1 MSEVVEIEETCWGT
15 VTLLVTIVIA
25 AFTYRLF
32 GPDQVT
38 AGSVEKPVKKVEQF
52 EQEVKKSVDEE
63 KEEEEKPTVEIEAE
77 KLNTS
82 NASSEEPSQSS
93 ASSGPEFEII
103 NADDVPAVEEIQKM
117 STKPESIIEPKEM
130 TPEPQEEEKEVKK
143 EEIGE
148 SSIEKVAEIAN
159 PESEPIQEIPITDDN
174 DAQTVEQILVVHDE
188 KVEKAVELVTTE
200 PAVASVVEHE
210 EEVKTPEVVETE
222 SNAKSDQ
229 PTEKIANADNNQPID
244 AVADESNDLSL
255 DAEDTFDTDEASD
268 VLDKL
273 ETAILEAS
281 TDNESKDM
289 ELVEPESLVSDLDLS
304 TSDENGIIAEQE
316 TEKIEKETQEPNTDD
331 FKETAAEIV
340 DSVIDSL
347 ADFKK
352 DQAGDQLSVDDRE
365 EEKAIQKKQLEEIQK
380 LMEEKGMGEVNPSE
394 QAKLYLD
401 Q

>member
-1 MSEVVEIEETCWGT
+1 MGCWGT
-15 VTLLVTIVIA
+15 VTLLVTIAIA

-130 TPEPQEEEKEVKK
+130 TPEPQEEKK
-143 EEIGE
+143 EEIG
-148 SSIEKVAEIAN
+148 SIEKVAEIAN
-159 PESEPIQEIPITDDN
+159 PESEPIQEIPITGDN
-174 DAQTVEQILVVHDE
+174 DAQTVEQILVANDE

-244 AVADESNDLSL
+244 AVADESNDLLL

-268 VLDKL
+268 ALDKL

-316 TEKIEKETQEPNTDD
+316 TEKVEKETQEPNTDD

>member
-1 MSEVVEIEETCWGT
+1 MGCWGT
-15 VTLLVTIVIA
+15 VTLLVTIAIA

-63 KEEEEKPTVEIEAE
+63 KEEEEKKTVEIEAE

-82 NASSEEPSQSS
+82 NPSSEEPSQSS

-103 NADDVPAVEEIQKM
+103 NADDFPAVEEIQKM

-148 SSIEKVAEIAN
+148 SSIEKEAEIAN
-159 PESEPIQEIPITDDN
+159 PESEPIQEIPITDNN
-174 DAQTVEQILVVHDE
+174 DALTVEQILVVHDE
-188 KVEKAVELVTTE
+188 KVEKAVELVATE
-200 PAVASVVEHE
+200 PAVTSV
-210 EEVKTPEVVETE
+210 VVETE

-229 PTEKIANADNNQPID
+229 PTEKIANADNNEPID

-304 TSDENGIIAEQE
+304 TSDENG
-316 TEKIEKETQEPNTDD
+316 
-331 FKETAAEIV
+331 
-340 DSVIDSL
+340 
-347 ADFKK
+347 
-352 DQAGDQLSVDDRE
+352 
-365 EEKAIQKKQLEEIQK
+365 
-380 LMEEKGMGEVNPSE
+380 
-394 QAKLYLD
+394 
-401 Q
+401 

>member
-1 MSEVVEIEETCWGT
+1 MGCWGT
-15 VTLLVTIVIA
+15 VTLLVTIAIA

-38 AGSVEKPVKKVEQF
+38 AGSVKKPVKKVEQF

-63 KEEEEKPTVEIEAE
+63 KEEEEKKTVEIEAE

-117 STKPESIIEPKEM
+117 STKHESIIEPKEM

-148 SSIEKVAEIAN
+148 SSIEKVAEVAN

-200 PAVASVVEHE
+200 PAVAPVVEHE

-222 SNAKSDQ
+222 SNAKSEQ
-229 PTEKIANADNNQPID
+229 PTEKIANADNNEPID
-244 AVADESNDLSL
+244 AVAEESNYSSL
-255 DAEDTFDTDEASD
+255 DAEDTFDTD
-268 VLDKL
+268 
-273 ETAILEAS
+273 EAS

-365 EEKAIQKKQLEEIQK
+365 EEKAIQKKQLEEIQQ
-380 LMEEKGMGEVNPSE
+380 LMEQKGMGEVNPSE

>member
-1 MSEVVEIEETCWGT
+1 MGCWGT
-15 VTLLVTIVIA
+15 VTLLVTIAIA

-63 KEEEEKPTVEIEAE
+63 KEEEEKKTVEIEAE

-82 NASSEEPSQSS
+82 NPSSEEPSQSS

-159 PESEPIQEIPITDDN
+159 PESEPIQEILITDDN

-210 EEVKTPEVVETE
+210 EEVKTQEVVETE
-222 SNAKSDQ
+222 SNAKSEQ
-229 PTEKIANADNNQPID
+229 PTEKIANADNN
-244 AVADESNDLSL
+244 LLL

-273 ETAILEAS
+273 ETALLEAS

-316 TEKIEKETQEPNTDD
+316 TEKVEKETQEPNTDD

-352 DQAGDQLSVDDRE
+352 DQAGDELSVDDRE

>member
-1 MSEVVEIEETCWGT
+1 MG
-15 VTLLVTIVIA
+15 
-25 AFTYRLF
+25 
-32 GPDQVT
+32 
-38 AGSVEKPVKKVEQF
+38 
-52 EQEVKKSVDEE
+52 KKSVDEE
-63 KEEEEKPTVEIEAE
+63 KEEEEKKTVEIEAE

-229 PTEKIANADNNQPID
+229 PTEKIA
-244 AVADESNDLSL
+244 DESNDLLL

-273 ETAILEAS
+273 ETALLEAS

-331 FKETAAEIV
+331 FK
-340 DSVIDSL
+340 
-347 ADFKK
+347 K

-380 LMEEKGMGEVNPSE
+380 LMEEKGMGEVIPSE

>member
-1 MSEVVEIEETCWGT
+1 MGCWGT
-15 VTLLVTIVIA
+15 VTPLVTIVIA

-200 PAVASVVEHE
+200 PAVTSVVEHE

-273 ETAILEAS
+273 ETALLEAS

-316 TEKIEKETQEPNTDD
+316 TEKNEKETQEPNTD
-331 FKETAAEIV
+331 
-340 DSVIDSL
+340 
-347 ADFKK
+347 DFKK

-380 LMEEKGMGEVNPSE
+380 LMEEKGMGEVIPSE